1 MIRYGSGF
9 FSDFFFRLACIIKLI
24 ILLLF
29 LIFIL
34 GLFHCSS
41 MEQLKMDGGGYTL
54 FLSLTDGVDI
64 SGRSDHSSSCVCLC
78 GFSLE
83 GKDLWL
89 QTRGYEVLLT
99 FKTKKLASEAVSS
112 LEMCL
117 ARAMHHLVFYGVA
130 SVSYVGSDMQRVD
143 G

>member
-64 SGRSDHSSSCVCLC
+64 SGRLDHSSSCVCLC

-130 SVSYVGSDMQRVD
+130 SVSYVGSVMQRVD